1 MQHADTESLVPVSF
15 EGLADDAQVGAL
27 SAASGG
33 QLLAVRLLLPA
44 EQGCRCGCGGGGPA
58 MVAVRPD
65 DQALPARERTEL
77 QRLAPGVAIA
87 DEAWQALIGGTVALG
102 GRDVRISMSGRL
114 SDGTAPGPIVLL
126 LDDLTASLAVSPP
139 QHLPTVRTLA
149 VVCGHA
155 SHTRVAPGW
164 TLLPGRAADVPVATG
179 LPVPAE
185 RKPVST

>member
-1 MQHADTESLVPVSF
+1 
-15 EGLADDAQVGAL
+15 
-27 SAASGG
+27 
-33 QLLAVRLLLPA
+33 
-44 EQGCRCGCGGGGPA
+44 